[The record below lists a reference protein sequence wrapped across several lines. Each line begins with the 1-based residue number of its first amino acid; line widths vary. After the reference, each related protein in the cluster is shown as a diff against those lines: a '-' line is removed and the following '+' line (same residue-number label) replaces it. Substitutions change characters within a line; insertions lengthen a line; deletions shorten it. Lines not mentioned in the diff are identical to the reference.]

1 MQMFA
6 VFLEKLCESIE
17 WTDRKM
23 QDINITCIETSELST
38 ISFLQPN
45 LLFLQS
51 RRFRKTC
58 RHLMFMFKYLSGQ
71 GTPLWHHYTVDFI
84 LFKSGRIKAR
94 ACSELD
100 EKIKSALLCSFN
112 HAEGCSIAT
121 GSESQDEGSQF
132 PPCRFTAQLL
142 GALRIQ
148 LPQQHKLR

>member
-1 MQMFA
+1 
-6 VFLEKLCESIE
+6 
-17 WTDRKM
+17 M
-23 QDINITCIETSELST
+23 QDVNITCRETSELST
-38 ISFLQPN
+38 IRLLQPN

-51 RRFRKTC
+51 RMFRKTC
-58 RHLMFMFKYLSGQ
+58 RPLMFLFKYLSGL

-84 LFKSGRIKAR
+84 LFKSGGNKAS

-112 HAEGCSIAT
+112 HAEGCSIAN

-132 PPCRFTAQLL
+132 PPCRFIAQLL

>member
-1 MQMFA
+1 M
-6 VFLEKLCESIE
+6 
-17 WTDRKM
+17 DRKRNAGHKHHLNR
-23 QDINITCIETSELST
+23 NIRAFNYQVPAAKPSVPSKQAVQKD
-38 ISFLQPN
+38 LQTPDV
-45 LLFLQS
+45 FVQ
-51 RRFRKTC
+51 
-58 RHLMFMFKYLSGQ
+58 YLSGL

-84 LFKSGRIKAR
+84 LFKSRGNKAR
-94 ACSELD
+94 ACSKLD